1 MSGPEGP
8 SRIVH
13 CGDAIAWLQ
22 AQDVLRGCSAIT
34 SLPDTSELPE
44 LSLDEWRAWFVRAAA
59 LVMAKVPREGVA
71 IFYQTDIK
79 KAGVW
84 IDKGYLCSEAAEQ
97 AGCTTLWHKVV
108 CRAAPG
114 TLTFGRPAYSHL
126 LCFSRGLRSDLAKA
140 TSDVLPDAGPA
151 PWTRGMGAEACAV
164 ACRFVLENTATRT
177 IVDPFCGRGSVL
189 AVANALGLA
198 AVGVEISPKRARQAR
213 NARV

>member
-1 MSGPEGP
+1 MSEPEGP

-22 AQDVLRGCSAIT
+22 AQDILRGCSAIT

-59 LVMAKVPREGVA
+59 LVMAKVPDEGVA

-84 IDKGYLCSEAAEQ
+84 IDKGYLCSKAAEQ
-97 AGCTTLWHKVV
+97 AGYTTLWHKVV

-114 TLTFGRPAYSHL
+114 TLTFGRPAYSHM
-126 LCFSRGLRSDLAKA
+126 LCFSRGLRSNLAKA
-140 TSDVLPDAGPA
+140 TPEVLPDAGPA
-151 PWTRGMGAEACAV
+151 PWTRGMGAEACAA